1 VDGFWL
7 AKVGDWAWLLVLG
20 VGAAVVRLFG
30 RVDKIET
37 RLDTLE
43 GFAKEVPRLLREVR
57 DNVETGNKEHRENH
71 RMLVTELLK
80 KVPPA

>member
-7 AKVGDWAWLLVLG
+7 AKAGDWAWLLVLA
-20 VGAAVVRLFG
+20 VGGAVLRLFN
-30 RVDKIET
+30 RVSKAEV

-43 GFAKEVPRLLREVR
+43 GFAKEVPMLLREVR
-57 DNVETGNKEHRENH
+57 DNVESGNKEHRENH